1 MQVTEINI
9 EERLETICRLKL
21 YVYLLNATTKLLRM
35 NMKLNVKIKGYYV
48 SQYYLETKVSMYSPT
63 EEMEG
68 LF

>member
-1 MQVTEINI
+1 MAMGFHGPVV
-9 EERLETICRLKL
+9 LSAFLKL